1 MNLSILELSALSRN
15 TSCGSLRLQIFAANL
30 LGLGALKKVRLQDL
44 IIPG

>member
-15 TSCGSLRLQIFAANL
+15 SSCGSLKLQIFAADL
-30 LGLGALKKVRLQDL
+30 LGLGALEKVRLQDL